1 MYILSVRTWIAQP
14 AQRLC
19 RQTHIGVV
27 HAHAGLAPPRRLVL
41 GTQHA
46 RRVHGT
52 ANVYRVAFRHL
63 GERRTVQRRQSSPL
77 RALGLRSRAQLN
89 RTARRVPRS
98 RIGQV
103 ERLDARQ
110 AAVAQAVR
118 RMGGHTGQLEA
129 LGLVLDVG
137 GRRRALLFLLHFV
150 VGGRRAEE
158 MPHRPSACQTEHTV
172 EDAPTIF
179 SVPQTILTVPAY
191 PG

>member
-1 MYILSVRTWIAQP
+1 MYILGVRTWIAQP

-41 GTQHA
+41 GAQHA
-46 RRVHGT
+46 RRVHRT
-52 ANVYRVAFRHL
+52 ANVYRVTFRHL
-63 GERRTVQRRQSSPL
+63 GERRTVQRRQGSPL
-77 RALGLRSRAQLN
+77 RALRLRSRAQLN

-137 GRRRALLFLLHFV
+137 RRWRALLFLLHSRGSV
-150 VGGRRAEE
+150 RRARIDA
-158 MPHRPSACQTEHTV
+158 PPSRACQTEHTV
-172 EDAPTIF
+172 KDAPTIF
-179 SVPQTILTVPAY
+179 ASASK
-191 PG
+191 